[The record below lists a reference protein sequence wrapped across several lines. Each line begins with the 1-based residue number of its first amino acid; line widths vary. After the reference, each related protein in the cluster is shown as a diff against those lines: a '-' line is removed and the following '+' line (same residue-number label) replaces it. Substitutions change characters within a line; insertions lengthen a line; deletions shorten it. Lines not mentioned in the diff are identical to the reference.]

1 MNTLRGID
9 VDNFVI
15 DDVFDFAKD
24 EYKKKSLKKIIKKD
38 VGSKNKTEETNNNE
52 KMIIVI

>member
-1 MNTLRGID
+1 MRGID